1 VRELIFDGGRLV
13 VFIGFNGKLHFADD
27 IIVKLEYQRDV
38 MSIQLQAV
46 LDLQETDPILR
57 MG

>member
-1 VRELIFDGGRLV
+1 M
-13 VFIGFNGKLHFADD
+13 FIGFNGKLHFADD

-57 MG
+57 MD